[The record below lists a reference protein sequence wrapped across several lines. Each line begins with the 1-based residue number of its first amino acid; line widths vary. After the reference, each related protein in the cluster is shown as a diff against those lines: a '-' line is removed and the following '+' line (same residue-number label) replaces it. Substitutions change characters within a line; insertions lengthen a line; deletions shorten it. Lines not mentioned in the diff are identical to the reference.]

1 MVWTET
7 GWSIIILIVIVFLY
21 GIMIIKYKDPVIGLV
36 AIWVFIAI
44 LVK

>member
-7 GWSIIILIVIVFLY
+7 GWSIVILIIIVFLY
-21 GIMIIKYKDPVIGLV
+21 GIMIMKYKDPVIGLV

>member
-7 GWSIIILIVIVFLY
+7 GWSIVILIIIVFLY
-21 GIMIIKYKDPVIGLV
+21 GIMIMKYKDPVIGFV

>member
-7 GWSIIILIVIVFLY
+7 GWSIIILFVIVFLY
-21 GIMIIKYKDPVIGLV
+21 ELIIIKNKDPIIGLV